1 MTYWFRLMQSR
12 ILEKKKVFILI
23 LCWFAIVQNWSLWKF
38 EANPTWEENQPQD
51 HQLSTLN
58 YFISLISCYKI
69 PFDNCFISGLDEPWL
84 WLANR
89 KNVRQ
94 ASLDGNVYNDVLT
107 NLNRTVAIDFDINEG
122 QMYWADVI
130 DNAIYRTSI
139 KFEQGGSHPSEVCY
153 KS

>member
-1 MTYWFRLMQSR
+1 M
-12 ILEKKKVFILI
+12 
-23 LCWFAIVQNWSLWKF
+23 
-38 EANPTWEENQPQD
+38 
-51 HQLSTLN
+51 
-58 YFISLISCYKI
+58 
-69 PFDNCFISGLDEPWL
+69 
-84 WLANR
+84 
-89 KNVRQ
+89 RQ